1 MRYGIEQIKQR
12 ALETLGLIIII
23 WIVFVLDRFL
33 PLENFGILPRSVSGL
48 AGIVAM
54 PFLHADW
61 QHITNNSVPLI
72 VLLTILANSTKH
84 YWSVIIGITVGSGLL
99 LWLLGRSS
107 LHIGASALVFGL
119 IGYLLVAGLKRK
131 DVTSLVATVLVF
143 SLYGGTILSG
153 ISPLQ
158 THVSWEGHLLG
169 LLAGATL
176 AWFSD
181 KKQQLSY

>member
-12 ALETLGLIIII
+12 AIETVSLVAVI
-23 WIVFVLDRFL
+23 WLVFILDRFL
-33 PLENFGILPRSVSGL
+33 PLENFGVLPRSAQGL
-48 AGIVAM
+48 VGIVAM

-61 QHITNNSVPLI
+61 QHICNNSIPLI

-84 YWSVIIGITVGSGLL
+84 YWSVIIGITLGSGIL
-99 LWLLGRSS
+99 LWFLGRSA
-107 LHIGASALVFGL
+107 LHIGASGLVFGL

-143 SLYGGTILSG
+143 SLYGGTIFSG

-158 THVSWEGHLLG
+158 THVSWEGHLFG
-169 LLAGATL
+169 LVIGSAI

-181 KKQQLSY
+181 KKQQLNY